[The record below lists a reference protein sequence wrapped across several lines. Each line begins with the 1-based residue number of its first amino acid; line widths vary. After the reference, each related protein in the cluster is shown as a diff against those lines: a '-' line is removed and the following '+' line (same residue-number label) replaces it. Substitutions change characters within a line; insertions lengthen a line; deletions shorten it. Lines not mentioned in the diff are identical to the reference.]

1 MSKQLV
7 LEMKGIVKKFPG
19 VIALKGVDFSCKKGE
34 IHALMG
40 ENGAGKSTLI
50 KLLNGHSFPTEG
62 KIFFDGKPLEV
73 KNPHQAL
80 AQGIAIIYQELNLV
94 RELDAVE
101 NIFLGREIKKGI
113 FVDYESMKRET
124 LKILD
129 SMGMQ
134 FDVSLP
140 VYKLSIAQQQMV
152 EIAKALSM
160 NTKLLVMDEPT
171 ATLTSH
177 EVSSLFQVMH
187 RLKAEGVTIIFISH
201 HLPEVFEICERMTVL
216 KDGELVGSFDLEGM
230 TEERMIC
237 LMVGREC
244 DEIFPPNEN
253 VPMEEELLRVEGLC
267 SKKVKDVSFVL
278 RKGEILGVAG
288 LVGAGRTELV
298 RAIFGADK
306 VTAGEITLNGA
317 TECIKYPKAAI
328 KKGIAFLTEDRKAEG
343 LVLGLSVCMNM
354 TLPVMKKVKRGLFIN
369 RKKETKLVEHY
380 IKSLKIATP
389 NKDAKVVNLSGGNQ
403 QKVVLGKWLAADC
416 NLIILD
422 EPTRGID
429 VGAKI
434 EIYNLMRALCKQGK
448 SIIMISS
455 ELPEVMGMSDRV
467 LVMRDGR
474 VQAELDNRGPTA
486 LTEEMVLQYA
496 MG

>member
-1 MSKQLV
+1 MSDQLV
-7 LEMKGIVKKFPG
+7 LEMKGIIKKFPG
-19 VIALKGVDFSCKKGE
+19 VTALKGVDFSCKKGE

-62 KIFFDGKPLEV
+62 QIFFDGKPLEV

-124 LKILD
+124 LKILEG
-129 SMGMQ
+129 MGMQ

-177 EVSSLFQVMH
+177 EVASLFRVMH
-187 RLKAEGVTIIFISH
+187 KLKAEGVTIIFISH

-216 KDGELVGSFDLEGM
+216 KDGELVGCFDLESM
-230 TEERMIC
+230 TEERLIC

-244 DEIFPPNEN
+244 DEIFPPNLN
-253 VPMEEELLRVEGLC
+253 SAMDDELLRVEGLC

-278 RKGEILGVAG
+278 RKGEILGIAG

-306 VTAGEITLNGA
+306 VTAGEIILNGSA
-317 TECIKYPKAAI
+317 ESIKYPKDAI
-328 KKGIAFLTEDRKAEG
+328 RKGIAFLTEDRKAEG
-343 LVLGLSVCMNM
+343 LVLGLSVSMNV
-354 TLPVMKKVKRGLFIN
+354 TLPVLKKVRKGLFIN
-369 RKKETKLVEHY
+369 RKRETKLVEHY

-434 EIYNLMRALCKQGK
+434 EIYNLMRELCKQGK

-467 LVMRDGR
+467 LVMRDGKI
-474 VQAELDNRGPTA
+474 QAELDNRGSA
-486 LTEEMVLQYA
+486 LTEETVLQYA